1 MERKEEKGKMQIF
14 HHGKT
19 REEGFVML
27 RALVL
32 SVSVMM
38 IISALMCIFG
48 SFILNAKNNMVD
60 ELKIIEIENLRVE
73 NEIN

>member
-1 MERKEEKGKMQIF
+1 
-14 HHGKT
+14 
-19 REEGFVML
+19 ML